1 MEYLLEGCQ
10 PAAVWHYFEEI
21 SAIPRRSG
29 QERAVSEYLCR
40 FAAAHGLEHWRDEW
54 NNVVIKKAG
63 SKGCETQPAVMLQGH
78 QDMVCEKN
86 ADVVHDF

>member
-54 NNVVIKKAG
+54 NNVVIKKAW
-63 SKGCETQPAVMLQGH
+63 EARAVRHSLPLCFRDIRTGMRKKRRCGPR
-78 QDMVCEKN
+78 
-86 ADVVHDF
+86 F